1 MNFPLACFFL
11 IGGVILVLLYFILLF
26 FSNHAVDKKERNS
39 LLNSFPYL
47 FYQNTPMSMRIL
59 LYVILGGAVVLI
71 GLGEAFF
78 FSAMEFTY
86 YQFALS
92 LLFPLAL
99 LCLYISNLLPLNYY
113 RSHLVFS
120 VLGFFLFASAS
131 VLTGLIPFVTGATLE
146 IVYYNKTIV
155 ILIGVIG
162 LLCFLGLCNPK
173 LANWSKMQRAEDNG
187 KTYYV
192 KPKINFYAFYE
203 WMSLILM
210 AVVALLLFINILV
223 LGLIVMN

>member
-11 IGGVILVLLYFILLF
+11 IGGVVLVLLYFILLL
-26 FSNHAVDKKERNS
+26 FSNRVAEKSDRNS

-47 FYQNTPMSMRIL
+47 FYQNMPMSMRIF
-59 LYVILGGAVVLI
+59 LYVVLGGAVLLM
-71 GLGEAFF
+71 GMGEALL
-78 FSAMEFTY
+78 FSGMEFTY

-92 LLFPLAL
+92 LLFPLSL
-99 LCLYISNLLPLNYY
+99 LSLYISNLLPLNYY

-131 VLTGLIPFVTGATLE
+131 VLTGLIPFVSGATLE
-146 IVYYNKTIV
+146 IAYYNKTIM
-155 ILIGVIG
+155 ILIGAIG

-173 LANWSKMQRAEDNG
+173 LANWSKMQKAEDNG

-192 KPKINFYAFYE
+192 KPKVNFYAFYE
-203 WMSLILM
+203 WISLMLM
-210 AVVALLLFINILV
+210 AAVALLFFINILV
-223 LGLIVMN
+223 NGLVIMN